1 METENSPPVLQLSKE
16 FDAINDKEQVLPQQ
30 TADKFIGM
38 ITDPSR
44 RLYFALQHSFFEAE
58 LGVQVCRTLIKKGR
72 TSSLPYVTDSTNIT
86 GA

>member
-1 METENSPPVLQLSKE
+1 METENSTPVLQLSKE

-30 TADKFIGM
+30 MADKYIGM

-44 RLYFALQHSFFEAE
+44 RLYYALKHNYFEAE
-58 LGVQVCRTLIKKGR
+58 LEAKVCATFQTRK
-72 TSSLPYVTDSTNIT
+72 SFLPYVTDSTNTT